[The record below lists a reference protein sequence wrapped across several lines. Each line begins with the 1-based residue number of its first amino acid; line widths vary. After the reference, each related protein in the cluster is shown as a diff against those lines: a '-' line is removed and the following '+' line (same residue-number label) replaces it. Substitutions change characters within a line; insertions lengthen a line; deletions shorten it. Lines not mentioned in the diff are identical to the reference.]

1 MKKYIVDTHVHTV
14 SSGHAYSTLS
24 DYVEQ
29 AKKIGLEM
37 FAITDHGPEMP
48 GASHWYQIANQR
60 VIPEFI
66 DGIRVLK
73 GVEVNIMD
81 YNGTLDIHDDLLEK
95 LDLVIASLH
104 PPCIKPGSRE
114 ENTQALLNTM
124 KNPNVD
130 IIGHSGNPQYEID
143 IDAFVKGAK
152 KYNCAIE
159 INNSSDNTSR
169 IGSNENCVDI
179 AKKAKEY
186 GVYIATGSDAHYKS
200 YLGDFS
206 EVDKIIESVGIS
218 EEQILNTSPEKLLKF
233 LKVKENK

>member
-1 MKKYIVDTHVHTV
+1 MKKYIIDTHVHTI

-29 AKKIGLEM
+29 AKSIGLEM

-60 VIPEFI
+60 VIPDYIE
-66 DGIRVLK
+66 GIRVLK
-73 GVEVNIMD
+73 GAEVNIMD
-81 YNGTLDIHDDLLEK
+81 FNGKLDIHDSLLEK

-104 PPCIKPGSRE
+104 PPCIKPGTIE
-114 ENTQALLNTM
+114 ENTNALIGAM

-130 IIGHSGNPQYEID
+130 IIGHSGNPEFEID
-143 IDAFVKGAK
+143 IEAFVKAAK
-152 KYNCAIE
+152 EYNCAIE

-169 IGSNENCVDI
+169 IGSNDNCMAI
-179 AKKAKEY
+179 AEAAKTY

-206 EVDKIIESVGIS
+206 EVDKIIQEIGIKK
-218 EEQILNTSPEKLLKF
+218 EQILNTSTDRLLNYLESKG
-233 LKVKENK
+233 K

>member
-1 MKKYIVDTHVHTV
+1 MKKYIIDTHVHTV

-29 AKKIGLEM
+29 AKTIGLEM

-60 VIPEFI
+60 VIPDFI

-104 PPCIKPGSRE
+104 PPCIKPGSKE
-114 ENTQALLNTM
+114 ENTNALINTM

-130 IIGHSGNPQYEID
+130 IIGHSGNPEYTID
-143 IDAFVKGAK
+143 IDAFVKAAK

-169 IGSNENCVDI
+169 IGSNENCVAI

-186 GVYIATGSDAHYKS
+186 GVYIVTGSDAHYKS

-206 EVDKIIESVGIS
+206 EVEKIIDVVGIDDD
-218 EEQILNTSPEKLLKF
+218 QILNTSIEKLLSF
-233 LKVKENK
+233 LKSKGK